1 MSQHPF
7 SIRSLPILCCSFSI
21 ALLLPLT
28 AVQAA
33 PSAALGYAPKYQEGF
48 SHFDYVNPN
57 ALKGGELTL
66 WGFGNYERLNPFLL
80 KGIPAE
86 GVLPLMFESLMTRSE
101 DEPFSMYGLVAEDIE
116 LATDKLSVTFRINP
130 KARFSDGT
138 EVTAEDVKFSFDTLK
153 SEQAHPQ
160 YRFYWKDIQKA
171 EAVDKHTIRFAFAK
185 VNPELH
191 LIASEI
197 PIFSKAAVG
206 DISFDKIVTTP
217 VLVTSGPY
225 VIDKYE
231 EGKYISFKRN
241 PNYWA
246 TDLNVRRGMYN
257 FDRVVYKYYKD
268 ANVTLEALKAGEF
281 DFMLVNNSKQWA
293 REFVGPQFDAGK
305 IKKDQLPHQNNAGM
319 QGFVFNLRR
328 PLFQELR
335 VRQAINLAFDFEW
348 ANDNLFFQ
356 QYQRCNSYFTN
367 SELAASKS
375 PPQGEELALL
385 QSLAKQF
392 PDKFPKAVLT
402 EVWQPV
408 TTTSPNSLRDNLRK
422 AKALL
427 TEAGWELKDEVLQ
440 NAQGQKLEFEVLL
453 VQEGFDRILAP
464 FAHNLKKLGIQL
476 HYRMVDT
483 ALYQRRQDTF
493 DFDMFVSVYGQSQS
507 PGNELMTKWHSS
519 SAAQEGS
526 ENWIGLK
533 NPVVDALLEKVIYAP
548 NRQALLTATHALDR
562 VMLQGEYLVPNWY
575 IGVHRIAYWDKFNR
589 PEKLPLYYDAP
600 SWMLRT
606 WWKKS

>member
-7 SIRSLPILCCSFSI
+7 SIRSLSIFCSAFSI

-28 AVQAA
+28 AVQAS
-33 PSAALGYAPKYQEGF
+33 PSVALGYAPKYQDGF

-57 ALKGGELTL
+57 APKGGELTL
-66 WGFGNYERLNPFLL
+66 WGFGNFERLNPFLL

-86 GVLPLMFESLMTRSE
+86 GVASLMFESLMDRSE
-101 DEPFSMYGLVAEDIE
+101 DEPFSMYGLLAEDIE
-116 LATDKLSVTFRINP
+116 LAKNKLSVTFRINP

-171 EAVDKHTIRFAFAK
+171 EVVDKYTIHFAFAK

-206 DISFDKIVTTP
+206 DKPFDKIVTTP
-217 VLVTSGPY
+217 FLVTSGPY

-268 ANVTLEALKAGEF
+268 TNVTLEALKAGEF

-293 REFVGPQFDAGK
+293 REFVGPQFDSGK

-328 PLFQELR
+328 PLFQDSR
-335 VRQAINLAFDFEW
+335 VRKAINLAFDFEW

-367 SELAASKS
+367 SELAAPKS
-375 PPQGEELALL
+375 LPEGEELALL

-392 PDKFPKAVLT
+392 PDQFPKAVLT

-408 TTTSPNSLRDNLRK
+408 TTLPPNSLRDNLRK

-453 VQEGFDRILAP
+453 VQDGFDRIFAP

-476 HYRMVDT
+476 NYRMVDA

-493 DFDMFVSVYGQSQS
+493 EFDMFVGVYGQSQS
-507 PGNELMTKWHSS
+507 PGNELMTRWHSS

-533 NPVVDALLEKVIYAP
+533 NPVVDALIEKVIYAP

-562 VMLQGEYLVPNWY
+562 VMLQGEYVVPNWY
-575 IGVHRIAYWDKFNR
+575 IGVHRIAYWDKFSK
-589 PEKLPLYYDAP
+589 PEKLPLYYEATN
-600 SWMLRT
+600 WMLRT
-606 WWKKS
+606 WWKKP